1 MKVKTYGIYNLTEW
15 HGKVKA
21 GTIEVN
27 VSFTGGTASPSGAQP
42 AYMVTKDPIV
52 QFVIENSKEFKDGLI
67 NLVFVD
73 EVEGNHRR
81 MAIPK
86 PVDEKPA
93 PMTIGSNTFAPLE
106 DPQETVN
113 AMTAVETA
121 VAVADNGESA
131 EDGMTIVEVTD
142 IDSAR
147 DYIAEKFNIA
157 RSTIRYKSNVLEKAA
172 ELKIKFVGI
181 ED

>member
-73 EVEGNHRR
+73 EIEGNHRR

-93 PMTIGSNTFAPLE
+93 FAPSTELHDDNQGFAPSTE
-106 DPQETVN
+106 HQE
-113 AMTAVETA
+113 VE
-121 VAVADNGESA
+121 ESQEGS
-131 EDGMTIVEVTD
+131 EDGMKIVEVTD
-142 IDSAR
+142 IDAAR
-147 DYIAEKFNIA
+147 DYLADTYGIA
-157 RSTIRYKSNVLEKAA
+157 RSNIRYKINVLEKAA
-172 ELKIKFVGI
+172 ELKIKFVGLD
-181 ED
+181 E

>member
-86 PVDEKPA
+86 PVDEKPV
-93 PMTIGSNTFAPLE
+93 FAPTTELHDDNQGFAPSTE
-106 DPQETVN
+106 HQE
-113 AMTAVETA
+113 VE
-121 VAVADNGESA
+121 ESQEGS
-131 EDGMTIVEVTD
+131 EDGMKIVEVTD
-142 IDSAR
+142 IDAAR
-147 DYIAEKFNIA
+147 DYLADTFGIA
-157 RSTIRYKSNVLEKAA
+157 RSNIRYKSNVLEKAA
-172 ELKIKFVGI
+172 ELKIKFVGLD
-181 ED
+181 E